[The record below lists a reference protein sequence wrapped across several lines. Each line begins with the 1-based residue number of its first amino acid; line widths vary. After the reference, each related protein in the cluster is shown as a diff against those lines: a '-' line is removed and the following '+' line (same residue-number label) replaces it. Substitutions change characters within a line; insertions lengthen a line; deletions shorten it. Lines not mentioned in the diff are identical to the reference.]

1 MAIADTQLF
10 TAAEETLDSPI
21 ASVTAMALGLKYAG
35 IKAIETYGVDDL
47 NDDRVPAPLRA
58 FVEDVGNG
66 AEIFI
71 NKFCDG
77 LGID

>member
-1 MAIADTQLF
+1 MTIQDTQLL

-21 ASVTAMALGLKYAG
+21 ASVTAVALGLKYAG
-35 IKAIETYGVDDL
+35 IKAMETYGVDDL
-47 NDDRVPAPLRA
+47 NDARVPAPLRA
-58 FVEDVGNG
+58 FVEDMGNG